1 MAQGGK
7 NDGGME
13 LDDPMVVGF
22 IIMGLYV
29 VWLVIWAVFI
39 EHISIGHVYYRYAT
53 SYPVYLIS
61 SFFPDTPGLS
71 YPYKFIQ
78 HWCAPEPGLFGKC
91 TVDFTKLTKEDN
103 YNIALPYNIFFLMV
117 LFGFCIKI
125 FLKVSKIHPE
135 SKFNKIHNLNSF
147 MKEQSVNYEHL
158 NVFNNID
165 LIEKSISDPLYG
177 MSLNAKQFAYRYQL
191 VKDWGRDANGTD
203 YVPYLDRAKTEA
215 IFSKQ
220 LGNAFSGWNK
230 TTPAQKMILSII
242 IPLCAATRPG
252 MPTDEF
258 EAAINDSRNMIKA
271 AWSQFKYGE
280 CGLSEEEVKAMPEDK
295 LDDLWLTEPEI
306 DLPIFEKVISTYST
320 SDEVKSILYTHAY
333 TTTVIYEML
342 IQARRLGVLQPAE
355 MRWLR
360 FFDRPMWYF
369 INSIGRRSPFP
380 EAAGIHSH
388 FLAEKTAGESYV
400 QPMVTPAVNAL
411 SDQIQKYKYSQP
423 ALFLPEDEPASW
435 DSTSEKDIL
444 KLYPNLPISVK

>member
-1 MAQGGK
+1 
-7 NDGGME
+7 
-13 LDDPMVVGF
+13 
-22 IIMGLYV
+22 
-29 VWLVIWAVFI
+29 
-39 EHISIGHVYYRYAT
+39 
-53 SYPVYLIS
+53 
-61 SFFPDTPGLS
+61 
-71 YPYKFIQ
+71 
-78 HWCAPEPGLFGKC
+78 
-91 TVDFTKLTKEDN
+91 
-103 YNIALPYNIFFLMV
+103 
-117 LFGFCIKI
+117 
-125 FLKVSKIHPE
+125 
-135 SKFNKIHNLNSF
+135 
-147 MKEQSVNYEHL
+147 
-158 NVFNNID
+158 
-165 LIEKSISDPLYG
+165 
-177 MSLNAKQFAYRYQL
+177 
-191 VKDWGRDANGTD
+191 
-203 YVPYLDRAKTEA
+203 
-215 IFSKQ
+215 
-220 LGNAFSGWNK
+220 
-230 TTPAQKMILSII
+230 
-242 IPLCAATRPG
+242 
-252 MPTDEF
+252 
-258 EAAINDSRNMIKA
+258 
-271 AWSQFKYGE
+271 
-280 CGLSEEEVKAMPEDK
+280 MPEDK

-369 INSIGRRSPFP
+369 INSVGRRSPFP